1 MSSGNPRSPR
11 RPIRLL
17 DDSVARRIAAGEVIE
32 RPSSVVRELLD
43 NAIDAGAGS
52 IEVRLRQ
59 GGLEEIVVQD
69 DGSGMPPEDLELCW
83 YSHATSKIASEA
95 DLETATSL
103 GFRGE
108 ALASIASVSR
118 LEIVSRSPEGDAANR
133 LLVAAGRREALSVAS
148 GAPGTRIA
156 VSSLFAD
163 LPARRRFLRRPAT
176 ESRMVRDVFLEKA
189 LAFPE
194 IGFRL
199 FSDDALKDHLPP
211 ESHIERIKR
220 IFPELVDLQEVS
232 GSGPGFEVVLATPG
246 PALWRNDRKLIQ
258 SFVNRRRIWEY
269 AFVQAAEY
277 GFQGYLPGG
286 RHPVVF
292 TFLSLSPELVDF
304 NVHPAKR
311 EARFKDLPT
320 IHRRITETL
329 RSLSRSFDL
338 RVGQGDTEGLL
349 AFDRRPEWKPEA
361 REVSGGRGVSGGPRG
376 GFGSGGGFNPGGGFG
391 SGGDLGV
398 GARLGL
404 PGTPARPAAVPGR
417 RKPFDLSR
425 SFEARPSE
433 SRFRYLG
440 QLFGVFLLAEMDDV
454 FYIVDQHA
462 AHERLLYEKIAQDS
476 PVQRLLHPI
485 PLEVEE
491 EVSHHLETQVEKL
504 REVGVEMQKNPD
516 DGTWEVAAVP
526 ASASGSPRALVD
538 TLTTLNFDERNLKQE
553 FFAILAC
560 KAAIKEGD
568 RVDHTTALSII
579 EETFAL
585 DNARCPHGRPVWH
598 AVSREELYRLVGRIV

>member
-1 MSSGNPRSPR
+1 MSSGNPPSPR

-43 NAIDAGAGS
+43 NAIDAGAGN

-59 GGLEEIVVQD
+59 GGLDEIVVQD
-69 DGSGMPPEDLELCW
+69 DGTGMPPEDLELCW
-83 YSHATSKIASEA
+83 YSHATSKISSEA
-95 DLETATSL
+95 DLETASSL

-118 LEIVSRSPEGDAANR
+118 LEIVSRPPDADAARR
-133 LLVAAGRREALSVAS
+133 LVVVGGRRETLSAAS

-156 VSSLFAD
+156 VSGLFAD

-176 ESRMVRDVFLEKA
+176 ESRMIRDVFLEKA

-211 ESHIERIKR
+211 EGRIERIKR
-220 IFPELVDLQEVS
+220 IFPELVDLREVS
-232 GSGPGFEVVLATPG
+232 GSGPGFEVVLVTPG

-329 RSLSRSFDL
+329 RSLSHNFDL
-338 RVGQGDTEGLL
+338 RAAGSNPDGML
-349 AFDRRPEWKPEA
+349 AFDRKEDWSARPADWKPN
-361 REVSGGRGVSGGPRG
+361 GRRGSEG
-376 GFGSGGGFNPGGGFG
+376 GFGPGAPGASPGFG
-391 SGGDLGV
+391 G
-398 GARLGL
+398 GARLNL
-404 PGTPARPAAVPGR
+404 PGRAARPAPGR
-417 RKPFDLSR
+417 REAFDLSR
-425 SFEARPSE
+425 SFEATPRQG
-433 SRFRYLG
+433 RLRYLG

-485 PLEVEE
+485 PLDIEE
-491 EVSHHLETQVEKL
+491 EVSHHLETQAETL
-504 REVGVEMQKNPD
+504 REVGVELQKNPE

-538 TLTTLNFDERNLKQE
+538 TLTTLDFDEGNLKQE
-553 FFAILAC
+553 FYAILAC

-568 RVDHTTALSII
+568 RIDSATALSII

-585 DNARCPHGRPVWH
+585 ENARCPHGRPVWH
-598 AVSREELYRLVGRIV
+598 AVSREELYRLVGRIP

>member
-1 MSSGNPRSPR
+1 MSSANLPSPR
-11 RPIRLL
+11 RPIRIL
-17 DDSVARRIAAGEVIE
+17 DDAVARRIA
-32 RPSSVVRELLD
+32 
-43 NAIDAGAGS
+43 AGAGS

-83 YSHATSKIASEA
+83 YSHATSKIAGEA

-118 LEIVSRSPEGDAANR
+118 LEIISRPPESDAAQR
-133 LLVAAGRREALSVAS
+133 LLVVAGRREASAAAA

-156 VSSLFAD
+156 VSGLFAD

-176 ESRMVRDVFLEKA
+176 ESRMIRDVFLEKA

-199 FSDDALKDHLPP
+199 FSDGALRDHLPP
-211 ESHIERIKR
+211 EGRIERIKR
-220 IFPELVDLQEVS
+220 VFPELVDLREVS
-232 GSGPGFEVVLATPG
+232 GSGPGFEVVLVTPG

-329 RSLSRSFDL
+329 RSLSHSFDL
-338 RVGQGDTEGLL
+338 RAAGRSPSPEGLL
-349 AFDRRPEWKPEA
+349 AFDRLPRDPGA
-361 REVSGGRGVSGGPRG
+361 RDRGAGPWGGGNGPWGGGTSTGGPPDG
-376 GFGSGGGFNPGGGFG
+376 G
-391 SGGDLGV
+391 V
-398 GARLGL
+398 
-404 PGTPARPAAVPGR
+404 PARPERANLPAAWSTSPRGEAGAPLLPSAGAR
-417 RKPFDLSR
+417 QGGPKDQAFDLSR
-425 SFEARPSE
+425 ALELPPASGRL
-433 SRFRYLG
+433 RYLG
-440 QLFGVFLLAEMDDV
+440 QLFGVFLLGEMDDV

-462 AHERLLYEKIAQDS
+462 AHERLLYEKIARNS
-476 PVQRLLHPI
+476 PAQRLLHPI
-485 PLEVEE
+485 PLDLEE
-491 EVSHHLETQVEKL
+491 EMARYLENQAPRLAEI
-504 REVGVEMQKNPD
+504 GVELRKNEE
-516 DGTWEVAAVP
+516 DGTWEIAAVP
-526 ASASGSPRALVD
+526 ASASGSPRALAD
-538 TLTTLNFDERNLKQE
+538 TLTNLDFDEGNLKQE

-568 RVDHTTALSII
+568 RVDPATAQAIL

-598 AVSREELYRLVGRIV
+598 AISREELYRLVGRIP

>member
-1 MSSGNPRSPR
+1 MTR

-59 GGLEEIVVQD
+59 GGLDEVVVQD
-69 DGSGMPPEDLELCW
+69 DGSGMPQEDLELCW
-83 YSHATSKIASEA
+83 YSHATSKISSEA
-95 DLETATSL
+95 DLETASSL

-118 LEIVSRSPEGDAANR
+118 LEIVSRPPDADAARR
-133 LLVAAGRREALSVAS
+133 LVVAGGRREALSAAA
-148 GAPGTRIA
+148 GAPGTRIS

-199 FSDDALKDHLPP
+199 FSDDALKEHLPP
-211 ESHIERIKR
+211 ETRMERIKR
-220 IFPELVDLQEVS
+220 IFPELVDLREVS
-232 GSGPGFEVVLATPG
+232 GSGPGFEVALVTPG
-246 PALWRNDRKLIQ
+246 PALWRNDRRLIQ

-286 RHPVVF
+286 RHPIVF

-320 IHRRITETL
+320 IHRRITESL
-329 RSLSRSFDL
+329 RSLSHNFDL
-338 RVGQGDTEGLL
+338 RAAGSSSEGML
-349 AFDRRPEWKPEA
+349 AFDRNADGREA
-361 REVSGGRGVSGGPRG
+361 PWAASTESRGRSTAGGLGGGPGAPLNLPGRQTRQAPASGRREV
-376 GFGSGGGFNPGGGFG
+376 
-391 SGGDLGV
+391 
-398 GARLGL
+398 
-404 PGTPARPAAVPGR
+404 
-417 RKPFDLSR
+417 FDLSR
-425 SFEARPSE
+425 SFEARSSE
-433 SRFRYLG
+433 TRFRYLG

-454 FYIVDQHA
+454 FYILDQHA
-462 AHERLLYEKIAQDS
+462 AHERLLYEKIARNS

-491 EVSHHLETQVEKL
+491 EVSDHLETQSEKL
-504 REVGVEMQKNPD
+504 REVGVELQQNPD
-516 DGTWEVAAVP
+516 DGTWEVIAVP
-526 ASASGSPRALVD
+526 ASASGSPGALVD
-538 TLTTLNFDERNLKQE
+538 TLTTLDFDEGNVKQE

-568 RVDHTTALSII
+568 RVDAATALAII

>member
-1 MSSGNPRSPR
+1 MTR

-43 NAIDAGAGS
+43 NAIDAGAGN

-59 GGLEEIVVQD
+59 GGLDEIVVQD

-83 YSHATSKIASEA
+83 YSHATSKISSEA
-95 DLETATSL
+95 DLETANSL

-118 LEIVSRSPEGDAANR
+118 LEIVSRPPEADAARR
-133 LLVAAGRREALSVAS
+133 LVVVGGRREALSAAS
-148 GAPGTRIA
+148 GAAGTRIS
-156 VSSLFAD
+156 VSGLFAD
-163 LPARRRFLRRPAT
+163 LPARRRFLRRPGT
-176 ESRMVRDVFLEKA
+176 ESRMAREVFLEKA

-194 IGFRL
+194 TGFRL

-211 ESHIERIKR
+211 EGRIERIRR
-220 IFPELVDLQEVS
+220 IFPELIDLREVS
-232 GSGPGFEVVLATPG
+232 GSGPGFEVVLVTPG

-329 RSLSRSFDL
+329 RNLTRSFDL
-338 RVGQGDTEGLL
+338 RVAGSNPEGML
-349 AFDRRPEWKPEA
+349 AFDRKDDWSSRPPEWKPEA
-361 REVSGGRGVSGGPRG
+361 RQTPGASP
-376 GFGSGGGFNPGGGFG
+376 GFGGGGTLPGPGGGI
-391 SGGDLGV
+391 SA
-398 GARLGL
+398 GARLNL
-404 PGTPARPAAVPGR
+404 PGRPDRPAPAPGR
-417 RKPFDLSR
+417 REPFDLSR
-425 SFEARPSE
+425 SFEATPRQG
-433 SRFRYLG
+433 RFRYLG
-440 QLFGVFLLAEMDDV
+440 QLFGIFLLAEMDDV
-454 FYIVDQHA
+454 FYILDQHA

-485 PLEVEE
+485 PLDVEE
-491 EVSHHLETQVEKL
+491 ELSHHLETQAERL
-504 REVGVEMQKNPD
+504 REVGVELQKNPD

-538 TLTTLNFDERNLKQE
+538 TLTTLDFDEGNVKQK

-568 RVDHTTALSII
+568 RIDPATALSII

-585 DNARCPHGRPVWH
+585 ENARCPHGRPVWH
-598 AVSREELYRLVGRIV
+598 AVSREELYRLVGRIP